1 MLCCSRARRAVK
13 VLSASLSESFPLTG
27 SNKNAL
33 VHRATLTF
41 HLHRSS
47 PMEAFGV
54 ACAFGVLDDFADVCF
69 VRSVSADLTASSTV
83 LASLLRHG
91 KPASTEALRVLS
103 LNGEVNPS
111 EKRVKA
117 LMKKGRDAIFQ
128 CAVSTPV
135 ESLEEVDDDDAAAAA
150 GVDED
155 EEALESGVSEEDD
168 EAARTSKPGRRGR
181 KPVRAMLEEA
191 GKTSHAAAPQDDDA
205 DSDEVSSVE
214 ASFKK
219 RGRKPLKGGPRRVL
233 RRAENKGKRAAMTR
247 YDAEA
252 EEGGAAAEVEET
264 AAEAAVNE
272 AVKAALES
280 TPPPAQIKARRHR
293 RTKAEMAAARMQLAA
308 AKAKADRQAKTDEAD
323 GDDGDEAD
331 DNVWYRR
338 GKKKRMEDVDE
349 EGPTGADGDEVEQAT
364 PLKTK
369 RGRKKKK
376 ANRPDESA
384 KKDAAEAAAD
394 KCVDEE
400 EEEMVL

>member
-54 ACAFGVLDDFADVCF
+54 ACAFGVLDDFPDVCF

-117 LMKKGRDAIFQ
+117 LMKKERDAIFQ

-135 ESLEEVDDDDAAAAA
+135 ESLEEVDDDDAAAA
-150 GVDED
+150 GVEED
-155 EEALESGVSEEDD
+155 EEALDSGVSEEDD
-168 EAARTSKPGRRGR
+168 EASGTSKPGRRGR
-181 KPVRAMLEEA
+181 KPVHAMSEEA
-191 GKTSHAAAPQDDDA
+191 GKTSPAAAPQDDDA

-214 ASFKK
+214 AAPKK

-233 RRAENKGKRAAMTR
+233 RRAENKGKRATMTR

-252 EEGGAAAEVEET
+252 EEGGTAAEAEET
-264 AAEAAVNE
+264 ASEAAVNE

-280 TPPPAQIKARRHR
+280 TSPPAQIKVRRHR

-349 EGPTGADGDEVEQAT
+349 EGPTGADGDEVEQAK

-369 RGRKKKK
+369 RGRKEKK

-384 KKDAAEAAAD
+384 KKDAAEAAAE
-394 KCVDEE
+394 KSMDEE